1 MCPRALSGNVQHWR
15 ADTMGR
21 SCQATIVWSNQLW
34 VPHFRFIGLLKSQSQ
49 PLPFCWFGSPFL
61 WVGPGDQD
69 QFLRF
74 FSWLCASFLVMNS
87 TSSRWA
93 LLSYIVVPF
102 ICHEFEHIHI
112 YIYII
117 CIMYICVYI
126 YIYVCVGRLSWAT
139 LSSNPSSVRNE
150 WNIHRQ
156 CYTLYIQ

>member
-102 ICHEFEHIHI
+102 ICHEFEHIRI
-112 YIYII
+112 YIYN
-117 CIMYICVYI
+117 MYNVYMCI